1 MMHSPLANMKSQPCC
16 YEADVCDIY
25 EAKHTLTS
33 TCAEGT
39 LHRRSLLHFSYTAR
53 CASFA
58 PQFIQEIT
66 KNAQHMVRVLKDSFE

>member
-53 CASFA
+53 CASLTC

-66 KNAQHMVRVLKDSFE
+66 KNAQRELSIF